1 MFNCVRRHPYEAPR
15 EHDDDDDDDGGGEMR
30 SDRCGEDVESCLGY
44 LAWTPPSN
52 VCARRLLLL
61 GRYGPIAAV
70 GFHPENR
77 GTDAIGHGPEG
88 GGERAPLV
96 FCVAGNDPRRPEAAT
111 RGRGADDRV
120 VSVNSRPRRN
130 EGGEE

>member
-44 LAWTPPSN
+44 LASLHGGGWTPPSN

-96 FCVAGNDPRRPEAAT
+96 LCVAGNDPDDPKPPR
-111 RGRGADDRV
+111 ADDRV
-120 VSVNSRPRRN
+120 VSVN
-130 EGGEE
+130 

>member
-1 MFNCVRRHPYEAPR
+1 VR
-15 EHDDDDDDDGGGEMR
+15 GGR
-30 SDRCGEDVESCLGY
+30 RIVSRVPSVV
-44 LAWTPPSN
+44 PPSN
-52 VCARRLLLL
+52 VCARRLVLL